1 MSLNSLHF
9 KNNDLFLQLYSFIE
23 QLCIREEKSYVIK
36 YDLPPH
42 THTHFKFTCTLIFH
56 VSVKTHNSFSLSFAS
71 EKLSLF
77 MKRDTLI
84 ATARSLGKKTFEKK
98 GLSRVWTFHVCKKI
112 HYERRPN
119 ILSKSY
125 FQAK

>member
-42 THTHFKFTCTLIFH
+42 THTHFQFTCTLIFH

-84 ATARSLGKKTFEKK
+84 ATARSLGKNPSKRKA
-98 GLSRVWTFHVCKKI
+98 SHVFGPFMSAKKI
-112 HYERRPN
+112 HYERRKTKHTFE
-119 ILSKSY
+119 II
-125 FQAK
+125 F